1 MKPPLSN
8 CRDGLERDLE
18 KLRITDALSLPLEE
32 IQWEA
37 IRAQG
42 AGGQKV
48 NKTSSAVH
56 LRFDVA
62 SSSLPEDCKL
72 RLLEARDRRLSSDG
86 VWVIKAQRHRSQE
99 ANREDA
105 LQRLAALIAAA
116 LEVPAPRRATRPTRA
131 SQRRRIEGKVHRGRV
146 KALRSRVE

>member
-1 MKPPLSN
+1 M
-8 CRDGLERDLE
+8 
-18 KLRITDALSLPLEE
+18 LRITDTLSLPLDE
-32 IQWEA
+32 IEWEA

-62 SSSLPEDCKL
+62 ASSLPEDCKQ
-72 RLLEARDRRLSSDG
+72 RLLEVRDRRLSREG

-105 LQRLAALIAAA
+105 LQRLASLIAAA
-116 LEVPAPRRATRPTRA
+116 LDVPTPRRATRPTRA
-131 SQRRRIEGKVHRGRV
+131 SQRRRIEGKVQRGRL
-146 KALRSRVE
+146 KALRARVE

>member
-1 MKPPLSN
+1 M
-8 CRDGLERDLE
+8 
-18 KLRITDALSLPLEE
+18 LRITESLSLPLSE
-32 IQWEA
+32 IEWEA

-62 SSSLPEDCKL
+62 ASSLPDDCKE
-72 RLLEARDRRLSSDG
+72 RLLEVRDRRLSSDG

-105 LQRLAALIAAA
+105 LQRLATLIAAA
-116 LEVPAPRRATRPTRA
+116 LEVPIARKATRPTRA
-131 SQRRRIEGKVHRGRV
+131 SQRRRLEGKLQRGRV
-146 KALRSRVE
+146 KALRARVE

>member
-1 MKPPLSN
+1 M
-8 CRDGLERDLE
+8 
-18 KLRITDALSLPLEE
+18 LRITESLSLPLSE
-32 IQWEA
+32 IEWEA

-62 SSSLPEDCKL
+62 ASSLPDDCKE
-72 RLLEARDRRLSSDG
+72 RLLEVRDRRLSGDG

-105 LQRLAALIAAA
+105 LQRLATLIAAA
-116 LEVPAPRRATRPTRA
+116 LEVPIARKATRPTRA
-131 SQRRRIEGKVHRGRV
+131 SQRRRLEGKLQRGRV
-146 KALRSRVE
+146 KALRARVE

>member
-1 MKPPLSN
+1 M
-8 CRDGLERDLE
+8 
-18 KLRITDALSLPLEE
+18 LRITETLSLPLDE
-32 IQWEA
+32 IAWEA

-62 SSSLPEDCKL
+62 ASSLPEDCKQ
-72 RLLEARDRRLSSDG
+72 RLLEVRDRRLSREG

-105 LQRLAALIAAA
+105 LARLAALIAAA
-116 LEVPAPRRATRPTRA
+116 LEVPIPRRATRPTRA
-131 SQRRRIEGKVHRGRV
+131 SQRRRIEGKVLRGRV
-146 KALRSRVE
+146 KALRARVE

>member
-1 MKPPLSN
+1 V
-8 CRDGLERDLE
+8 
-18 KLRITDALSLPLEE
+18 LRITDTLSLPLDE
-32 IQWEA
+32 IAWEA

-62 SSSLPEDCKL
+62 ASSLPEDCRQ
-72 RLLEARDRRLSSDG
+72 RLLEVRDRRLSREG

-105 LQRLAALIAAA
+105 LQRLASLIAAA
-116 LEVPAPRRATRPTRA
+116 LEVPTPRRATRPTRA
-131 SQRRRIEGKVHRGRV
+131 SQRRLVEGKVLRGRV
-146 KALRSRVE
+146 KALRARVE

>member
-1 MKPPLSN
+1 M
-8 CRDGLERDLE
+8 
-18 KLRITDALSLPLEE
+18 LRITETLSLPLDE
-32 IQWEA
+32 IEWEA

-62 SSSLPEDCKL
+62 ASSLPEDCKQ
-72 RLLEARDRRLSSDG
+72 RLLEVRDRRLSREG

-105 LQRLAALIAAA
+105 LQRLASLIAAA
-116 LEVPAPRRATRPTRA
+116 LDVPTPRRATRPTRA
-131 SQRRRIEGKVHRGRV
+131 SQRRRIEGKVQRGRL
-146 KALRSRVE
+146 KALRARVE